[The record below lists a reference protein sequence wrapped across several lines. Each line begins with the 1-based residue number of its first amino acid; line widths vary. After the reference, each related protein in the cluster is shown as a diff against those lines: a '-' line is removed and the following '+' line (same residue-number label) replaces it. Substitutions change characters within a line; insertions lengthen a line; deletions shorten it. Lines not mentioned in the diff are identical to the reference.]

1 MRFIHLA
8 MIKSMTLINIRNF
21 EHKEVVFQK
30 DMTYMYGPNGSGKTT
45 ILEAIHLI
53 ATTKSHRTSE
63 EKDVIKEG
71 APFGKITLVDDLH
84 TYEMVIT
91 NQGKRVWLDHVE
103 KKKLSNFI
111 GYLYVVM
118 FAPEDIDLVK
128 GNPQFKRQFLDVAMV
143 QIDKS
148 YLDTLS
154 TYKKILKQRN
164 ALLKKLKP
172 DDDLTFLEVVNE
184 QLMETGKKII
194 KSRNEFME
202 TLNHVFIQTCHKFEL
217 NHTEIIYKPN
227 VTEHKFKETL
237 NQSRNQDIITKTTNH
252 GPHRDDFIFMFHN
265 KNAKQNASQGQ
276 SRLLA
281 LALKISLY
289 QTLKEDPLKKVTLLL
304 DDVLSELDIE
314 NQQRVLSL
322 KENAQQMI
330 LNSAVEHA
338 HHKKHTVL
346 KGDLS

>member
-1 MRFIHLA
+1 MRFIHLV
-8 MIKSMTLINIRNF
+8 MIKSMTLTNIRNF
-21 EHKEVVFQK
+21 EHKDVIFQK

-63 EKDVIKEG
+63 EKEVIKEG
-71 APFGKITLVDDLH
+71 APFGKITLVDDQH

-143 QIDKS
+143 QIDKA

-154 TYKKILKQRN
+154 MYKKILKQRN
-164 ALLKKLKP
+164 ALLKKLKIG
-172 DDDLTFLEVVNE
+172 DDLTFLEVINE
-184 QLMETGKKII
+184 QLMESGKKII
-194 KSRNEFME
+194 KTRSQFME
-202 TLNHVFIQTCHKFEL
+202 TLNEIFTQTCQKFEL
-217 NHTEIIYKPN
+217 NYAEIIYKPN
-227 VTEHKFKETL
+227 TTENKFKDTL
-237 NQSRNQDIITKTTNH
+237 NQNIHQDLITKTTNH
-252 GPHRDDFIFMFHN
+252 GPHRDDFLFLFHN

-276 SRLLA
+276 ARLLA
-281 LALKISLY
+281 LALKIALY
-289 QTLKEDPLKKVTLLL
+289 QTLKEDPSKKVTLLL

-314 NQQRVLSL
+314 NQERVLSL
-322 KENAQQMI
+322 KKEAQQMI
-330 LNSAVEHA
+330 LNSAIEHK
-338 HHKKHTVL
+338 HHKKNTAF

>member
-1 MRFIHLA
+1 

-21 EHKEVVFQK
+21 EHKEVVFLK

-71 APFGKITLVDDLH
+71 APFGKITLIDESH

-148 YLDTLS
+148 YLDILQ

-172 DDDLTFLEVVNE
+172 NDDFTFLEVINE
-184 QLMETGKKII
+184 QLMETGKIII
-194 KSRNEFME
+194 KKRAHFIE
-202 TLNHVFIQTCHKFEL
+202 TLNQIFIQTCHKFEL
-217 NHTEIIYKPN
+217 HHTEIQYKPS
-227 VTEHKFKETL
+227 VTEQKFKETL
-237 NQSRNQDIITKTTNH
+237 NQSLNQDLITKTTNH
-252 GPHRDDFIFMFHN
+252 GPHRDDFLFIFNN

-281 LALKISLY
+281 LALKIALY

-314 NQQRVLSL
+314 NQSRVLSL
-322 KENAQQMI
+322 KEDAQQMI

-338 HHKKHTVL
+338 HHKKHTAF